1 MGDCCRHVYFGMSEI
16 HMTVKCP
23 SQSCEFQTVGDCC
36 RHVYSGLSAPEG
48 REDLLHPGLDALETA
63 ALLPV

>member
-1 MGDCCRHVYFGMSEI
+1 MTVALADVYSGLSEI
-16 HMTVKCP
+16 HMSVECP
-23 SQSCEFQTVGDCC
+23 PHSSEFQTVGDCC